1 VARYGARGSG
11 DGHNQSAE
19 RMRPHRRSTHALRDQ
34 RDQMKRFLI
43 PVAIVIII
51 LVGLAL
57 LTEGSAI
64 PPFLYR
70 VF

>member
-1 VARYGARGSG
+1 
-11 DGHNQSAE
+11 
-19 RMRPHRRSTHALRDQ
+19 
-34 RDQMKRFLI
+34 MKRLMV

-51 LVGLAL
+51 LVGLAF
-57 LTEGSAI
+57 LTEGSVI